1 MTRTLQLLAI
11 VLLPTYALAGP
22 KIAMPPLKVD
32 SNVPANIGKSFDGH
46 LRALAGKKGGVTTL
60 ADVAAAMKKAG
71 VDGPCTT
78 DACAIKLAKA
88 ADARFV
94 LTSKVTNSDEIYSV
108 ELSLYDTALSVRSK
122 NGEALCELCAADEV
136 NPIITIAFKELD
148 AALSAAA
155 PTATK
160 APTPPKIAE
169 GMIPVH
175 VRTVPEG
182 ADIRID
188 GELKGQA
195 PMVVGVKPGTHDVT
209 SAKPGFATAQ
219 RKISALD
226 RPVKITF
233 ELEAV
238 AAAPVASTPKE
249 PAKSHSNPVTSDKV
263 GTTVPSP
270 ELSATSSAGLYGTA
284 WGMMLGGIGL
294 SAVGGWLIDLDGSV
308 TCTDGRG
315 LRECPKVFNTK
326 GLGSTSLGLGAA
338 LVGVGLGILVTE
350 SILVGGVET
359 EATVTPTPQGDGA
372 AVQIRGRF

>member
-1 MTRTLQLLAI
+1 MKRTLQLLAML
-11 VLLPTYALAGP
+11 LLPTVAVAGP
-22 KIAMPPLKVD
+22 NIAMTPLKVD
-32 SNVPANIGKSFDGH
+32 SNIPADIGKSFDEH
-46 LRALAGKKGGVTTL
+46 LRGLAAEKGGVTTL

-78 DACAIKLAKA
+78 DACAIKLATA
-88 ADARFV
+88 AGARFV
-94 LTSKVTNSDEIYSV
+94 LTSKVTNSDEIYSI
-108 ELSLYDTALSVRSK
+108 ELSVFDTALSVRSK

-148 AALSAAA
+148 KAFSAAA

-160 APTPPKIAE
+160 PPAAPKIAE

-175 VRTVPEG
+175 VRTTPEG
-182 ADIRID
+182 ADVRID

-209 SAKPGFATAQ
+209 AAKPGFATAQ

-238 AAAPVASTPKE
+238 ATPPVASKPKD
-249 PAKSHSNPVTSDKV
+249 ADAGHSNPVSPDQV
-263 GTTVPSP
+263 GTVVPAPEVPS
-270 ELSATSSAGLYGTA
+270 TSSAGLYGSA
-284 WGMMLGGIGL
+284 WGMMLGGVGL
-294 SAVGGWLIDLDGSV
+294 SAVGGWLIDLDGDV

-326 GLGSTSLGLGAA
+326 GLGSTALGLGTA
-338 LVGVGLGILVTE
+338 LVGVGVGILVTE
-350 SILVGGVET
+350 SILLGGVTT
-359 EATVTPTPQGDGA
+359 EAVVEPTPEGAGA
-372 AVQIRGRF
+372 AIKLRGRF

>member
-1 MTRTLQLLAI
+1 MTRMLKFLAI
-11 VLLPTYALAGP
+11 LLLPTYALAGP
-22 KIAMPPLKVD
+22 KIVMPPLEVD
-32 SNVPANIGKSFDGH
+32 SNIPADIGKSFDEH
-46 LRALAGKKGGVTTL
+46 LRGLAGKKGSTTTI

-94 LTSKVTNSDEIYSV
+94 LTSKVTNSDEIYSI
-108 ELSLYDTALSVRSK
+108 ELSLFDTAISVRTK

-148 AALSAAA
+148 QALSVAAPAAA
-155 PTATK
+155 QASK
-160 APTPPKIAE
+160 APKIAE

-175 VRTVPEG
+175 VRTTPEG
-182 ADIRID
+182 ADVRID
-188 GELKGQA
+188 GDLKGQA

-209 SAKPGFATAQ
+209 ATKPGFATAQ

-226 RPVKITF
+226 RAVKITF

-238 AAAPVASTPKE
+238 AAPPVASTPKDGD
-249 PAKSHSNPVTSDKV
+249 KSHSNPVEPEKV
-263 GTTVPSP
+263 GTVVPEP
-270 ELSATSSAGLYGTA
+270 EVPTTSSAGLYGTA
-284 WGMMLGGIGL
+284 WGMMLGGVGL
-294 SAVGGWLIDLDGSV
+294 SAVGGWLIDLDGAV

-326 GLGSTSLGLGAA
+326 GLGSTALGLGAA
-338 LVGVGLGILVTE
+338 LVGVGVGILVTE
-350 SILVGGVET
+350 SILVGGVTT
-359 EATVTPTPQGDGA
+359 EATVIPTPEGGA
-372 AVQIRGRF
+372 AIQLRGRF